1 VPIAK
6 LEMKRP
12 SKSGVS
18 KSALIC
24 KGLVTKRGFFYSKQ
38 KPMQD
43 LWNLGKKTRGKY
55 YMSSPQCGDET
66 LKFTPLINRSDVVSK
81 RNNINPFSPYKPAL
95 IANDLIAAGLSFG
108 LVLWITGLGFFEKG
122 NLSYSVVLLAFSF
135 VVVAFF
141 SSYNLYN
148 YHLIF
153 LKKNHLTNLLK
164 SFFWSL
170 ITFTIIAFLYTSPYL
185 FGGIPF
191 VTVLFYLIAV
201 IGIMLFARFFSDYL
215 LNLLKAIGI
224 SFLAVGTIGLII
236 GNEVP
241 IALSNRFTIPLC
253 FLLAVGAI
261 LVSRF
266 LLVHLVFNIWMRRKF
281 RRQLAI
287 VGSDK
292 EAKRIADFII
302 GHNAPFWVAGTV
314 GAPDECGFEVSV
326 PKSCLGALNELPKIV
341 SENNINEIIVTDE
354 NLDKKSLISLL
365 DYCTSEGIN
374 VWFPPK
380 LMPIIDMKL
389 YIDNFCSIPMIRLC
403 SQRNNWLF
411 TKAKYGF
418 DALITLPIF
427 ILQFPIFLFICA
439 IIKLESKGPVFYLA
453 KSVGKNGSFFSMF
466 KFRSMR
472 VNNNSEIHKD
482 YVTKLIKGEINSEDN
497 KDQPLKITNDP
508 RVTKMGKFL
517 RKFSL
522 DELPQLINVLKGD
535 MSIVGPRPCLPY
547 EYEIYK
553 DWHKKRTYVRPGI
566 TGLWQ
571 VTGRSEVSFEDMIL
585 LDLYYIYNRNFVM
598 DLSIMYETIF
608 VVFGKRG
615 AY

>member
-1 VPIAK
+1 MPNA
-6 LEMKRP
+6 
-12 SKSGVS
+12 
-18 KSALIC
+18 
-24 KGLVTKRGFFYSKQ
+24 Q
-38 KPMQD
+38 
-43 LWNLGKKTRGKY
+43 
-55 YMSSPQCGDET
+55 SSDET
-66 LKFTPLINRSDVVSK
+66 MKLTPFFKKSDVVSPRIK
-81 RNNINPFSPYKPAL
+81 IGSFSFHKSAL
-95 IANDLIAAGLSFG
+95 IANDLIAAGLTFG
-108 LVLWITGLGFFEKG
+108 LGSWISGSGFFWKE
-122 NLSYSVVLLAFSF
+122 NLSYSVISLVLSF

-153 LKKNHLTNLLK
+153 LKKNHLTSLLK

-170 ITFTIIAFLYTSPYL
+170 ITFTVIALLYARPYL
-185 FGGIPF
+185 FGNIPLI
-191 VTVLFYLIAV
+191 TGLIYLITIAV
-201 IGIMLFARFFSDYL
+201 IMLFARFFSDYL
-215 LNLLKAIGI
+215 LNLLKSIGI
-224 SFLAVGTIGLII
+224 SFLAVGTIGMII

-241 IALSNRFTIPLC
+241 LALSNRFTFLLC
-253 FLLAVGAI
+253 YFLAVGTI

-266 LLVHLVFNIWMRRKF
+266 FLVHLVFNIWMRRKF

-292 EAKRIADFII
+292 EAERITDFII
-302 GHNAPFWVAGTV
+302 DHNPPFWVAGTV
-314 GAPDECGFEVSV
+314 GTPDECGFEVSV
-326 PKSCLGALNELPKIV
+326 PKSCLGPLNELPDIV
-341 SENNINEIIVTDE
+341 SNNKIDEIIVTDE

-389 YIDNFCSIPMIRLC
+389 YIDKFCSIPMIRLC

-411 TKAKYGF
+411 TKVKHGF

-427 ILQFPIFLFICA
+427 ILQLPVFLFICA
-439 IIKLESKGPVFYLA
+439 LIKLDSKGPVFYRA
-453 KSVGKNGSFFSMF
+453 KSVGKNGTFFSML

-472 VNNNSEIHKD
+472 INNDSKIHKD
-482 YVTKLIKGEINSEDN
+482 YVTKLIKGKINSENN

-508 RVTKMGKFL
+508 RITRVGKFL
-517 RKFSL
+517 RKLSL

-535 MSIVGPRPCLPY
+535 MSLVGPRPCLPY

-553 DWHKKRTYVRPGI
+553 DWHKKRTSVRPGI

-585 LDLYYIYNRNFVM
+585 LDLYYIYNRSFVV
-598 DLSIMYETIF
+598 DLSIMFETIF

>member
-1 VPIAK
+1 MANTQSSDEA
-6 LEMKRP
+6 LE
-12 SKSGVS
+12 
-18 KSALIC
+18 
-24 KGLVTKRGFFYSKQ
+24 
-38 KPMQD
+38 
-43 LWNLGKKTRGKY
+43 
-55 YMSSPQCGDET
+55 
-66 LKFTPLINRSDVVSK
+66 FTPFLNKIDVTSKKNKINT
-81 RNNINPFSPYKPAL
+81 FSPYKPAL
-95 IANDLIAAGLSFG
+95 FVNDLIAAGLTFG
-108 LVLWITGLGFFEKG
+108 LGSWITGFGFFEKG
-122 NLSYSVVLLAFSF
+122 NLNYSVVLLALSF
-135 VVVAFF
+135 VIIAFF
-141 SSYNLYN
+141 SSFNLYN
-148 YHLIF
+148 YHIIF
-153 LKKNHLTNLLK
+153 FKRNHLKRLFK

-170 ITFTIIAFLYTSPYL
+170 VTYTIIALLYTFPNL
-185 FGGIPF
+185 FGDISPITG
-191 VTVLFYLIAV
+191 LFFFIAAAGLI
-201 IGIMLFARFFSDYL
+201 LFARFFSDHV
-215 LNLLKAIGI
+215 LNFLKSIGI
-224 SFLAVGTIGLII
+224 SFLAAGTIGLIL
-236 GNEVP
+236 GDEVP
-241 IALSNRFTIPLC
+241 VILSNISIIPLC
-253 FLLAVGAI
+253 FLLAAGTI

-266 LLVHLVFNIWMRRKF
+266 FLVHLVFNIWMRRKF

-292 EAKRIADFII
+292 MAEKITDFII
-302 GHNAPFWVAGTV
+302 DNNAPFWISGTV
-314 GAPDECGFEVSV
+314 GTTPDECGFEVSV
-326 PKSCLGALNELPKIV
+326 PKSYLGTLNKLPKIV
-341 SENNINEIIVTDE
+341 SENNITEIIVTDE

-411 TKAKYGF
+411 NKAKHGF

-427 ILQFPIFLFICA
+427 ILQLPVFLFICA
-439 IIKLESKGPVFYLA
+439 IIKLDSKGPVFYRA
-453 KSVGKNGSFFSMF
+453 KSVGKNGSFFSML
-466 KFRSMR
+466 KFRSMG
-472 VNNNSEIHKD
+472 VNNDSGIHKD

-497 KDQPLKITNDP
+497 EGQPLKITNDP
-508 RVTKMGKFL
+508 RVTRVGKFL

-553 DWHKKRTYVRPGI
+553 DWHKKRTSVRPGI

-571 VTGRSEVSFEDMIL
+571 VTGRSEVSFEEMIL
-585 LDLYYIYNRNFVM
+585 LDLYYIYNRSFVI
-598 DLSIMYETIF
+598 DLSIAFETIF

>member
-1 VPIAK
+1 MI
-6 LEMKRP
+6 
-12 SKSGVS
+12 S
-18 KSALIC
+18 
-24 KGLVTKRGFFYSKQ
+24 T
-38 KPMQD
+38 
-43 LWNLGKKTRGKY
+43 
-55 YMSSPQCGDET
+55 QCGE
-66 LKFTPLINRSDVVSK
+66 DVLEFAPILRDVEK
-81 RNNINPFSPYKPAL
+81 KKVNALSPYKPAL
-95 IANDLIAAGLSFG
+95 LANDIMAAGLTFG
-108 LVLWITGLGFFEKG
+108 LGSWITGLGFFEKG
-122 NLSYSVVLLAFSF
+122 SLNYSVVLLALSF
-135 VVVAFF
+135 VTLAFF

-153 LKKNHLTNLLK
+153 LKKNHLISLLK
-164 SFFWSL
+164 SFFWSM
-170 ITFTIIAFLYTSPYL
+170 ITFTIIVFVYTSPYL
-185 FGGIPF
+185 FGNIPF
-191 VTVLFYLIAV
+191 ITVLFYLAAV
-201 IGIMLFARFFSDYL
+201 TGIMLFAKFFSEYL

-236 GNEVP
+236 GTEVP

-253 FLLAVGAI
+253 FLMAVGTI

-266 LLVHLVFNIWMRRKF
+266 FLVYLVFNIWMRRKF

-292 EAKRIADFII
+292 EAERITDFII
-302 GHNAPFWVAGTV
+302 GHNAPFWVAGAV

-326 PKSCLGALNELPKIV
+326 PKSCLGTLNELPNIV

-354 NLDKKSLISLL
+354 NIDKRSLVSLL

-380 LMPIIDMKL
+380 LMTIIDMKL
-389 YIDNFCSIPMIRLC
+389 YIDNFCGIPMIRLC

-411 TKAKYGF
+411 AKAKHGF

-427 ILQFPIFLFICA
+427 ILQLPIFMFICA
-439 IIKLESKGPVFYLA
+439 LIKLDSKGPVFYQA
-453 KSVGKNGSFFSMF
+453 KSVGKNGNFFSML

-472 VNNNSEIHKD
+472 INNDSEIHKD
-482 YVTKLIKGEINSEDN
+482 YVTKLIKGKINSKNN

-508 RVTKMGKFL
+508 RVTRVGKFL

-553 DWHKKRTYVRPGI
+553 DWHKKRTSVRPGI

-585 LDLYYIYNRNFVM
+585 LDLYYIYNKNFMM

-608 VVFGKRG
+608 VVLGKKG

>member
-1 VPIAK
+1 MA
-6 LEMKRP
+6 
-12 SKSGVS
+12 S
-18 KSALIC
+18 
-24 KGLVTKRGFFYSKQ
+24 T
-38 KPMQD
+38 
-43 LWNLGKKTRGKY
+43 
-55 YMSSPQCGDET
+55 QCSDET
-66 LKFTPLINRSDVVSK
+66 MKFTPFLNKSDVVSK
-81 RNNINPFSPYKPAL
+81 GRKIDLFLFYKSAL

-108 LVLWITGLGFFEKG
+108 LGSWITGSGFWGKG
-122 NLSYSVVLLAFSF
+122 NLSYSVVLLAFSL

-148 YHLIF
+148 YHYIF
-153 LKKNHLTNLLK
+153 LKKNHLTSLLK

-185 FGGIPF
+185 FGNIPF
-191 VTVLFYLIAV
+191 ITILLYLIPV
-201 IGIMLFARFFSDYL
+201 IGIMLFAKFFSDYL
-215 LNLLKAIGI
+215 LNLLKSIGI
-224 SFLAVGTIGLII
+224 SFLAVGGIGLLI
-236 GNEVP
+236 GNEVS
-241 IALSNRFTIPLC
+241 ISLSVRFTIPLC
-253 FLLAVGAI
+253 FLLAVGTI

-266 LLVHLVFNIWMRRKF
+266 FLVHVVFNVWMRRKF
-281 RRQLAI
+281 RQQLAI

-292 EAKRIADFII
+292 EAERIADFII
-302 GHNAPFWVAGTV
+302 DHNAPFWVAGTV
-314 GAPDECGFEVSV
+314 GTPVESGFEVSV
-326 PKSCLGALNELPKIV
+326 PKSYLGALNELPKIV
-341 SENNINEIIVTDE
+341 LEDNINEIIVTDE
-354 NLDKKSLISLL
+354 NLDKKSLVSLL

-389 YIDNFCSIPMIRLC
+389 YIDNFCSIPMVRLC

-411 TKAKYGF
+411 AKAKHGF

-427 ILQFPIFLFICA
+427 ILQLPIFLFICA
-439 IIKLESKGPVFYLA
+439 VIKLDSKGPVFYRA
-453 KSVGKNGSFFSMF
+453 KSVGKNGTFFSML

-472 VNNNSEIHKD
+472 VNNDSEIHKD
-482 YVTKLIKGEINSEDN
+482 YVTKLIKGEINGEDN
-497 KDQPLKITNDP
+497 KGQPLKITNDS
-508 RVTKMGKFL
+508 RVTRVGKFL

-535 MSIVGPRPCLPY
+535 MSLVGPRPCLPY

-553 DWHKKRTYVRPGI
+553 DWHKKRTSVRPGI

-571 VTGRSEVSFEDMIL
+571 VTGRSEVSFEDMII
-585 LDLYYIYNRNFVM
+585 LDLYYIYNRTFVM
-598 DLSIMYETIF
+598 DLSTLYETIF

>member
-1 VPIAK
+1 MASTQSSD
-6 LEMKRP
+6 E
-12 SKSGVS
+12 
-18 KSALIC
+18 ALDFALFLN
-24 KGLVTKRGFFYSKQ
+24 K
-38 KPMQD
+38 
-43 LWNLGKKTRGKY
+43 
-55 YMSSPQCGDET
+55 
-66 LKFTPLINRSDVVSK
+66 SDVVSK
-81 RNNINPFSPYKPAL
+81 KKINTFSPYKPAL
-95 IANDLIAAGLSFG
+95 IACDLITAGLTFG
-108 LVLWITGLGFFEKG
+108 LGSWITGLDLFEKG

-153 LKKNHLTNLLK
+153 LKKNHLTSLLK

-170 ITFTIIAFLYTSPYL
+170 ITFTIITLLYTSPYL
-185 FGGIPF
+185 FGDIPF
-191 VTVLFYLIAV
+191 IKGLFYLITV

-215 LNLLKAIGI
+215 LNLLKSIGI
-224 SFLAVGTIGLII
+224 SFLAVGTIGLVI

-253 FLLAVGAI
+253 FLLAAGTI
-261 LVSRF
+261 LVSRCF
-266 LLVHLVFNIWMRRKF
+266 LVHVVFNIWMRRKF

-292 EAKRIADFII
+292 EAERITDFII
-302 GHNAPFWVAGTV
+302 DHNAPFWVAGVV
-314 GAPDECGFEVSV
+314 GTPNECGFEALV
-326 PKSCLGALNELPKIV
+326 PKSCLGTLNELPNISSK
-341 SENNINEIIVTDE
+341 NNINEIIVTDE

-365 DYCTSEGIN
+365 EYCTSEGIN

-411 TKAKYGF
+411 TKVKHGF
-418 DALITLPIF
+418 DAMITLPIF
-427 ILQFPIFLFICA
+427 ILQLPVFLFICA
-439 IIKLESKGPVFYLA
+439 LIKLDSKGPVFYRA
-453 KSVGKNGSFFSMF
+453 KSVGKNGTFFPML

-472 VNNNSEIHKD
+472 INNDSKIHKD
-482 YVTKLIKGEINSEDN
+482 YVTKLIKGKINSENN

-508 RVTKMGKFL
+508 RITRVGKFL
-517 RKFSL
+517 RKLSL

-553 DWHKKRTYVRPGI
+553 DWHKKRTSVRPGI

-585 LDLYYIYNRNFVM
+585 LDLYYIYNKSFMM

>member
-1 VPIAK
+1 MA
-6 LEMKRP
+6 
-12 SKSGVS
+12 S
-18 KSALIC
+18 
-24 KGLVTKRGFFYSKQ
+24 T
-38 KPMQD
+38 
-43 LWNLGKKTRGKY
+43 
-55 YMSSPQCGDET
+55 QCGDET
-66 LKFTPLINRSDVVSK
+66 MEFTPFLNKSDVVSK
-81 RNNINPFSPYKPAL
+81 RRKIGLFLLYKSAL
-95 IANDLIAAGLSFG
+95 IANDLIAVGLTFG
-108 LVLWITGLGFFEKG
+108 LGLWITGLDFFEKG
-122 NLSYSVVLLAFSF
+122 NLSYFVVLLALSF

-170 ITFTIIAFLYTSPYL
+170 ITLTIIAFLYTSPYL
-185 FGGIPF
+185 FGDIPF
-191 VTVLFYLIAV
+191 ITGLFYLIAV
-201 IGIMLFARFFSDYL
+201 IGIMLFAKFFSDYL
-215 LNLLKAIGI
+215 LNLLKSIGI
-224 SFLAVGTIGLII
+224 SFLIVGTIGLIV
-236 GNEVP
+236 GSEVP
-241 IALSNRFTIPLC
+241 IALSNKFTIPLC
-253 FLLAVGAI
+253 FLLAVGTI

-266 LLVHLVFNIWMRRKF
+266 FLVHLVFNIWMRRKF

-292 EAKRIADFII
+292 EAERITDFII
-302 GHNAPFWVAGTV
+302 DNNAPFWVSGTV
-314 GAPDECGFEVSV
+314 GTTDECGFEVLV
-326 PKSCLGALNELPKIV
+326 PKSCLGVLNELPKIV

-403 SQRNNWLF
+403 SQRNNLLF
-411 TKAKYGF
+411 SKVKHGL
-418 DALITLPIF
+418 DALITLPVF
-427 ILQFPIFLFICA
+427 ILQLPLFLLICA
-439 IIKLESKGPVFYLA
+439 LIKLDSKGPVFYIA
-453 KSVGKNGSFFSMF
+453 ESVGKNGKFFSMF
-466 KFRSMR
+466 KFRSMG
-472 VNNNSEIHKD
+472 VNNNSEIHQD

-497 KDQPLKITNDP
+497 KGQPLKITNDS
-508 RVTKMGKFL
+508 RVTRMGKFL

-553 DWHKKRTYVRPGI
+553 NWYKKRTSVRPGI
-566 TGLWQ
+566 SGLWQ

-585 LDLYYIYNRNFVM
+585 LDLYYIYNRSFVM
-598 DLSIMYETIF
+598 DLSIMYETVF

>member
-1 VPIAK
+1 MA
-6 LEMKRP
+6 
-12 SKSGVS
+12 S
-18 KSALIC
+18 
-24 KGLVTKRGFFYSKQ
+24 T
-38 KPMQD
+38 
-43 LWNLGKKTRGKY
+43 
-55 YMSSPQCGDET
+55 QCGDET
-66 LKFTPLINRSDVVSK
+66 MELTPFLNKSDVVSK
-81 RNNINPFSPYKPAL
+81 KNKINAFSPYKPAL
-95 IANDLIAAGLSFG
+95 IANDLIAAGLTFG
-108 LVLWITGLGFFEKG
+108 LGSWITGLGFFEKG
-122 NLSYSVVLLAFSF
+122 NLSYSVVLLALSF

-153 LKKNHLTNLLK
+153 LKKKHLTSLLK

-170 ITFTIIAFLYTSPYL
+170 ITVTIITFLFTSPYL
-185 FGGIPF
+185 FGDIPF
-191 VTVLFYLIAV
+191 ITGLFYLIAV
-201 IGIMLFARFFSDYL
+201 TGIMLFARFFSDHL
-215 LNLLKAIGI
+215 LNLLKSIGI
-224 SFLAVGTIGLII
+224 SFLVVGTIGLII

-253 FLLAVGAI
+253 FVLAVGTI
-261 LVSRF
+261 LASRF
-266 LLVHLVFNIWMRRKF
+266 ILVHLVFNIWMRRKF

-292 EAKRIADFII
+292 EAERITDFII
-302 GHNAPFWVAGTV
+302 DHNAPFWVTGTV
-314 GAPDECGFEVSV
+314 GTPDECGFEVSV
-326 PKSCLGALNELPKIV
+326 PKSCLGALNELPKIL

-403 SQRNNWLF
+403 LQRNSWLF
-411 TKAKYGF
+411 TKVKHGF
-418 DALITLPIF
+418 DALITLPVF
-427 ILQFPIFLFICA
+427 FLQLPLFLLICA
-439 IIKLESKGPVFYLA
+439 AIKLDSKGPVFYRA
-453 KSVGKNGSFFSMF
+453 KSVGKNGTFFSML

-472 VNNNSEIHKD
+472 VNDSEIHKD

-497 KDQPLKITNDP
+497 KGQPLKITNDP
-508 RVTKMGKFL
+508 RVTRVGKFL

-553 DWHKKRTYVRPGI
+553 DWHKKRTSVRPGI

-585 LDLYYIYNRNFVM
+585 LDLYYIYNRSFM
-598 DLSIMYETIF
+598 IDLSIMYETIF
-608 VVFGKRG
+608 VVFGKKG